1 MYQELSK
8 WMDDVMNFAEEI
20 RVSNSSGGV
29 KNDGNKLR
37 PGLLFK
43 SMPKA
48 VLEVIK
54 VLDAGATEYGA
65 NNWKLVEDERY
76 HEALLRHVILGYFQG
91 EQYDAKSKLHH
102 LAHAVCCSMFL
113 LEKELEGKYEEK

>member
-76 HEALLRHVILGYFQG
+76 HEALLRHVILGYFKVNNMTPSLS
-91 EQYDAKSKLHH
+91 YITWHMRFA
-102 LAHAVCCSMFL
+102 AVCSYS
-113 LEKELEGKYEEK
+113 KKN